1 MFNTLRFN
9 KISFDKK
16 NTKMAK
22 PFQLQIVARKVGL

>member
-16 NTKMAK
+16 NIKMVK
-22 PFQLQIVARKVGL
+22 PFQLQIAARKVGL

>member
-22 PFQLQIVARKVGL
+22 PFQLQIATRKVGV